1 MNISNIFGNISDLM
15 SRSTRVE
22 DCIYW
27 TFIINF
33 ISLGD
38 EAAREKS
45 NKSKKKHLRDN
56 NDGNE
61 EDGLLSLLLEIV
73 KPLLKWLKYRV
84 IYILRNWNS
93 TYNNTFNE
101 KDAV

>member
-15 SRSTRVE
+15 SRSTREE

-73 KPLLKWLKYRV
+73 KPLLKWLKYL
-84 IYILRNWNS
+84 IDTNIFEILRMI
-93 TYNNTFNE
+93 TFNE

>member
-73 KPLLKWLKYRV
+73 KPLLKWLKYWV
-84 IYILRNWNS
+84 YILRNWNS